1 MRLIKSF
8 MNAGRGVAHV
18 WESQVNFRIQVVAAM
33 LVVAAMF
40 IFDVQP
46 WQKITLLLLAMT
58 VLVLEIINTV
68 FEHLVDLFEPRL
80 HHYVRDIKDLMAAAV
95 LLSSVVAV
103 GGAIIIFWPFVI
115 G

>member
-8 MNAGRGVAHV
+8 MNASRGVAHV
-18 WESQVNFRIQVVAAM
+18 WKTQPNFRIQILAAII
-33 LVVAAMF
+33 VIVAMF
-40 IFDVQP
+40 YFSVPP
-46 WQKITLLLLAMT
+46 WQKVTLLLLVMV

-95 LLSSVVAV
+95 LFSALISVGVAIV
-103 GGAIIIFWPFVI
+103 IFWPLVI